1 MPKKVECKP
10 PAWTDE
16 DHIAYAW
23 CINHG
28 ITIGALAVAPG
39 WYNAGWLIEITINGK
54 KITSP
59 KEYGKNELW
68 DKVFELYKF
77 YYDQYNKQNYD
88 MEF

>member
-23 CINHG
+23 CINHE

-59 KEYGKNELW
+59 KQYKL
-68 DKVFELYKF
+68 FPQLLY
-77 YYDQYNKQNYD
+77 QQQPNYQV
-88 MEF
+88 